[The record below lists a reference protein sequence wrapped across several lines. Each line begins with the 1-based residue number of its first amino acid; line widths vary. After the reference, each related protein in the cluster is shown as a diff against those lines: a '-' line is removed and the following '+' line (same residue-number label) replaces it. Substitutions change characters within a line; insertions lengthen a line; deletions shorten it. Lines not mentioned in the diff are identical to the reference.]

1 MEFKNPF
8 ALYGERIITIHDLDI
23 SQKGLKCNCICPVCH
38 AKFEAKMGDIRQWHF
53 AHSGTPCDKTALYV
67 NSCYRFVRQILLEKG
82 TITYPGLR
90 YKGELFFS
98 EGTISVEDVEIRY
111 NSQNIANG
119 LIINNNQIALRIKL
133 KKEYCVEEVSK
144 KLDDLSTL
152 SLDLSLI
159 DDMDTETIALLIC
172 TETSGKSWIYSKAAE
187 RHVHQSH
194 KSFYNTDVST
204 QLDSASS
211 AKPVKNAYT
220 KLVQKTY
227 TQPMV
232 RCKLCKNTVHQED
245 AMWGRNTHGY
255 VCHKCIESK
264 GLDWKVL

>member
-1 MEFKNPF
+1 
-8 ALYGERIITIHDLDI
+8 
-23 SQKGLKCNCICPVCH
+23 
-38 AKFEAKMGDIRQWHF
+38 
-53 AHSGTPCDKTALYV
+53 
-67 NSCYRFVRQILLEKG
+67 
-82 TITYPGLR
+82 
-90 YKGELFFS
+90 
-98 EGTISVEDVEIRY
+98 
-111 NSQNIANG
+111 
-119 LIINNNQIALRIKL
+119 
-133 KKEYCVEEVSK
+133 
-144 KLDDLSTL
+144 
-152 SLDLSLI
+152 
-159 DDMDTETIALLIC
+159 MDTETIALLIC

-220 KLVQKTY
+220 KSIQKTY